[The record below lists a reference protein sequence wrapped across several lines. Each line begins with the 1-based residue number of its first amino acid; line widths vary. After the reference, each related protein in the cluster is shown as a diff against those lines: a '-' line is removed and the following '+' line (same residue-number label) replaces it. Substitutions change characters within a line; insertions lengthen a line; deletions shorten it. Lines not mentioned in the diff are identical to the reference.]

1 MQKVLEALLT
11 ELIQEDDYLRTE
23 LLAGLEAVCE

>member
-1 MQKVLEALLT
+1 MQNVLEVLLT

-23 LLAGLEAVCE
+23 LPTGLAAVCE